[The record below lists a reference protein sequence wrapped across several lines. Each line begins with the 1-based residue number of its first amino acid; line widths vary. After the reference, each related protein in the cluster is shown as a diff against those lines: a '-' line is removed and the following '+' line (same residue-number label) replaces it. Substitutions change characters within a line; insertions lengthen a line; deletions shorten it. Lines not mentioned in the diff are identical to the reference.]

1 MDSSGPLPGD
11 GGRLYNIS
19 RINSSAKM
27 IPVSAFVCNGIH
39 CPVDSGRMMR
49 IQKKHHLGK
58 EEARK
63 RVADVADELCN
74 QYGLTSSWAGD
85 DLKFTGTGV
94 NGCIAVSEQ
103 RVDVEVKLGFA
114 LLMMS
119 GTIRS
124 SIEGALT
131 SHLLE

>member
-1 MDSSGPLPGD
+1 M
-11 GGRLYNIS
+11 I
-19 RINSSAKM
+19 RI
-27 IPVSAFVCNGIH
+27 H
-39 CPVDSGRMMR
+39 RE
-49 IQKKHHLGK
+49 HHLGK
-58 EEARK
+58 DEARK

-74 QYGLTSSWAGD
+74 QYGLSSSWAGD

-94 NGCIAVSEQ
+94 NGCIVVSEQ

-114 LLMMS
+114 LSMMS
-119 GTIRS
+119 RTIRN